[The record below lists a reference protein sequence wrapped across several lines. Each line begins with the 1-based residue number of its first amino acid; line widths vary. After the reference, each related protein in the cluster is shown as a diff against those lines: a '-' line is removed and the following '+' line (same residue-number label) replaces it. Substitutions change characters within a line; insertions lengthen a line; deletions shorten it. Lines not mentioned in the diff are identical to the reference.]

1 MRREQYDDYRSMAE
15 DFTKKELALAGGCYK
30 LCFQGNPPGHWL
42 KHIVWIFIFKK
53 EDNYGD
59 GWRKIATIEC
69 VDRSFE
75 NSFLKKGTDIEFGYL
90 RHFYEGFTSRK
101 TKEEFFED
109 MIHEPPVFEWL
120 IWNHIV

>member
-1 MRREQYDDYRSMAE
+1 MRREQYDYYRSIAE
-15 DFTKKELALAGGCYK
+15 DCAKKELTLAGGYYK
-30 LCFQGNPPGHWL
+30 LCFQANAAGHWL
-42 KHIVWIFIFKK
+42 QHIVWIFIFKK

-75 NSFLKKGTDIEFGYL
+75 DSFLNTNIDIEFGYL

-101 TKEEFFED
+101 TKEQFFED
-109 MIHEPPVFEWL
+109 MMHEAPVAEWL
-120 IWNHIV
+120 LWNML